1 VSPDLFYNVF
11 IAGKFWKE
19 APFLKNKTLIMR
31 RLALKRYRVEPGSR
45 VKLGR
50 WDANDRGE
58 FSGNRR
64 RADSHLNELH
74 NTMADW
80 QELLYAE
87 HRHRILV
94 ILQAMDT
101 GGKDSTIKKV
111 FGPLNPQGTRV
122 VNFKE
127 PSKEELDRDYL
138 WRAHLQVPRKGEIV
152 IFNRSYYEDVL
163 VVRVHNLVDRKVWSR
178 RFSQINEF
186 ERMLWEEG
194 TTILKFYLHIDLEE
208 QRKRLEERIQD
219 PKKHWK
225 LSPSDLPERKL
236 WPEYMQAYEDAIART
251 STKWAPWYIIP
262 ANRKWYRNILISRIL
277 NGAMR
282 RLKMEY
288 PEPQVDVKKLRI
300 E

>member
-1 VSPDLFYNVF
+1 
-11 IAGKFWKE
+11 
-19 APFLKNKTLIMR
+19 M
-31 RLALKRYRVEPGSR
+31 KRYRVEPGSR
-45 VKLGR
+45 VKLGN
-50 WDANDRGE
+50 WDPNDRSE
-58 FSGNRR
+58 FPGNRR
-64 RADSHLNELH
+64 KADNHLNELH
-74 NTMADW
+74 NAMAEY

-101 GGKDSTIKKV
+101 GGKDSTIKKA

-122 VNFKE
+122 VSFKE

-152 IFNRSYYEDVL
+152 LFNRSYYEDVL
-163 VVRVHNLVDRKVWSR
+163 VVRVHNLAPKPVWSR
-178 RFSQINEF
+178 RFQQINEF
-186 ERMLWEEG
+186 ERMLREEG
-194 TTILKFYLHIDLEE
+194 TTILKFYLHIDLNE
-208 QRKRLEERIQD
+208 QKKRLEERIQD

-225 LSPSDLPERKL
+225 FNPGDLQERKL
-236 WPEYMQAYEDAIART
+236 WPEYMKAYEEAISKT

-262 ANRKWYRNILISRIL
+262 ANRKWYRNILIGRIL

-282 RLKMEY
+282 RLKMAY
-288 PEPQVDVKKLRI
+288 PEPQVDVENLKI